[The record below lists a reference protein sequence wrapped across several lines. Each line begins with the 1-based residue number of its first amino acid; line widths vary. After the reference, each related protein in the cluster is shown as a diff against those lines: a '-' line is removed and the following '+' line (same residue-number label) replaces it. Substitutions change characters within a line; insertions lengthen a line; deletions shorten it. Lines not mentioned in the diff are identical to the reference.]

1 MHGSYFPQHRRQ
13 PDWPRPGNERPD
25 TKERMK
31 HATGQSES
39 APEKGARRKQ
49 GRPPSPLLD
58 RERITNT
65 AMSLIRDSGADALT
79 MGALARALGVSTP
92 ALYNHAASKL
102 VILRWVED
110 RLMERIETGDFA
122 GGDWFGALTTWAT
135 SYRTV
140 MAENAPFI
148 PTIATMPVA
157 GAPITLTMY
166 ERVAAGLTACGW
178 PDAAVVP
185 VIVSVES
192 FVYGSAYDVD
202 APADIFDV
210 KPDEQRHS
218 PAFVRA
224 VAAYGANTDAESR
237 RADEAFE
244 TGLASL
250 LGGLAQRYDIAL
262 PC

>member
-1 MHGSYFPQHRRQ
+1 M
-13 PDWPRPGNERPD
+13 N
-25 TKERMK
+25 

-39 APEKGARRKQ
+39 QRQDSKRRQ
-49 GRPPSPLLD
+49 GRPASPLLD

-79 MGALARALGVSTP
+79 MGALARALGVTTP
-92 ALYNHAASKL
+92 ALYNHAANKL

-110 RLMERIETGDFA
+110 RLMERIETGDFTE
-122 GGDWFGALTTWAT
+122 GDWFGALATWAS
-135 SYRTV
+135 SYRTI

-148 PTIATMPVA
+148 PTVATMPVA

-166 ERVAAGLTACGW
+166 ERVASGLAESGW
-178 PDAAVVP
+178 PDTAIVP

-202 APADIFDV
+202 APDDIFAV
-210 KPDEQRHS
+210 AEDERDGAPQ
-218 PAFVRA
+218 FVRA
-224 VAAYGANTDAESR
+224 VAAYSERTKAPRR

-244 TGLASL
+244 TGLAAL
-250 LGGLAQRYDIAL
+250 LRGLAERYGVAS
-262 PC
+262 PG